1 MYYLIILTIIAIII
15 TFYFT
20 RRYYLKHVPEIGPVE
35 IDNSYPE
42 LVIDTFPVGNGE
54 NANFV
59 TLGFKNRIIIIE
71 LIYRNKVVKVF
82 TNRDNFI
89 YGEQAYDLE
98 GNIVSDEQFD
108 ILFKDTNLTQ
118 FKHMF
123 DCFHYVSF

>member
-1 MYYLIILTIIAIII
+1 MYYFIILTIIAIII

-20 RRYYLKHVPEIGPVE
+20 RRYYLKYVPKVGPVE
-35 IDNSYPE
+35 VDNSYPE
-42 LVIDTFPVGNGE
+42 LIIDTFPAGNGE

-59 TLGFKNRIIIIE
+59 TLKFRNRITLIE

-89 YGEQAYDLE
+89 YCDHAYDLE
-98 GNIVSDEQFD
+98 DNPISNEQFD

-123 DCFHYVSF
+123 DCFHYVSG